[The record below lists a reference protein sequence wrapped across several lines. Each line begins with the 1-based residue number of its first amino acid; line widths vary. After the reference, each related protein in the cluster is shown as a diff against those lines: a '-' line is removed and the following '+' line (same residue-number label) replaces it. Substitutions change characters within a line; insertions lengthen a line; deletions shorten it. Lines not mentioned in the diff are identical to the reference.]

1 MKDQLFILKPGYFK
15 DDRGP
20 LFCCDA
26 APIEGQLSF
35 YPQLRQWID
44 VIYIDAQRPRRALVE
59 RLGQDNQES
68 PVLLIAP
75 GHALKDSRVAYQT
88 YGAQRFI
95 NDPTEISKYL
105 STQYGLG
112 LSSAI
117 KPAATAAS
125 ERESHG

>member
-1 MKDQLFILKPGYFK
+1 MKDTLFILKPGYFK

-35 YPQLRQWID
+35 YPELRQWID
-44 VIYIDAQRPRRALVE
+44 VIYIDAQRPRRAIVDL
-59 RLGQDNQES
+59 LGENNQAS
-68 PVLLIAP
+68 PVLLLAQ
-75 GHALKDSRVAYQT
+75 GHAPKDSSIAYQT

-117 KPAATAAS
+117 KPDSTGVANHDA
-125 ERESHG
+125 H